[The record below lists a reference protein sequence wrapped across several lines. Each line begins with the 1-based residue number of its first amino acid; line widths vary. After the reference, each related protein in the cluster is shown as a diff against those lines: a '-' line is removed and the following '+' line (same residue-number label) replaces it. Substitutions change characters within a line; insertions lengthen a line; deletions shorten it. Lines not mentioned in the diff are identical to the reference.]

1 MRTILG
7 RLAGALLA
15 LVLTSGLA
23 AAQTKITIAV
33 GGGACLCYL
42 PTVLAKQLGEYDK
55 AGLAVE
61 LVDLKGGSDAL
72 KAVLGGSADVVS
84 GYFDHCVNLAAK
96 KQELTSFV
104 VYDRYPGLV
113 LVVSPSHNAEIK
125 SIKDL
130 AGKKVGVSAP
140 GSSTDF
146 FLKYLLKKNGV
157 DASGVAV
164 IGVGLGATAVAA
176 MQQGQIDAAVMLDP
190 SVTVLQGSYPDLRI
204 LSDTRTQKDTLD
216 VFGGEYPG
224 GALYS
229 TTAWIAS
236 HEKEAQALTNAI
248 VNTLDLDPLAFGRR
262 YHGENA
268 AGNRRQEQ
276 GALSR
281 RAQEHD
287 PDVFGDR
294 HDGPQGRR
302 RGARGV
308 QREFARGCE
317 GQYRPQQDLHQQIC
331 RSGEED
337 DGDECEISRLDD
349 ASGDSPR
356 HDARSRCAAVVV
368 AVRGGAARRDISAFR
383 RQAGGETAALERPHP
398 ARAQSGFQQRPSSR
412 ASYFETDFAS
422 FLAWRDWGFP
432 DPDVFNGFGM
442 GALRCADGA
451 FVLGEMGRHTANA
464 GRIYFPSG
472 TPDLDDIS
480 DGTVDIA
487 GSVAREVEEET
498 GLTPADYRAD
508 AHWDCVVSG
517 AAIAMIRILNV
528 DSSGEALRAR
538 IEANLGRQHQPEL
551 SAIHL
556 VRGTSD
562 LTAAMPRFVT
572 AFIEKQFSSRSA

>member
-7 RLAGALLA
+7 RLAGTLLA
-15 LVLTSGLA
+15 LMLTSGLA
-23 AAQTKITIAV
+23 VAQSKITIAI

-42 PTVLAKQLGEYDK
+42 PTVLARQLGEYEK

-96 KQELTSFV
+96 KQELQSFV

-157 DASGVAV
+157 SASDVAV

-229 TTAWIAS
+229 TTAWVKS

-248 VNTLDLDPLAFGRR
+248 VNTLAWIHSHSP
-262 YHGENA
+262 
-268 AGNRRQEQ
+268 
-276 GALSR
+276 
-281 RAQEHD
+281 
-287 PDVFGDR
+287 
-294 HDGPQGRR
+294 
-302 RGARGV
+302 
-308 QREFARGCE
+308 
-317 GQYRPQQDLHQQIC
+317 
-331 RSGEED
+331 EEIM
-337 DGDECEISRLDD
+337 EKMPPEIVGKNKELYL
-349 ASGDSPR
+349 
-356 HDARSRCAAVVV
+356 
-368 AVRGGAARRDISAFR
+368 
-383 RQAGGETAALERPHP
+383 AALKNTIPMY
-398 ARAQSGFQQRPSSR
+398 SKTGMM
-412 ASYFETDFAS
+412 
-422 FLAWRDWGFP
+422 
-432 DPDVFNGFGM
+432 DPKG
-442 GALRCADGA
+442 
-451 FVLGEMGRHTANA
+451 
-464 GRIYFPSG
+464 
-472 TPDLDDIS
+472 
-480 DGTVDIA
+480 
-487 GSVAREVEEET
+487 
-498 GLTPADYRAD
+498 AD
-508 AHWDCVVSG
+508 AVLAVFSE
-517 AAIAMIRILNV
+517 
-528 DSSGEALRAR
+528 SSPEVAK
-538 IEANLGRQHQPEL
+538 ANIDL
-551 SAIHL
+551 SK
-556 VRGTSD
+556 TF
-562 LTAAMPRFVT
+562 TNRFV
-572 AFIEKQFSSRSA
+572 EKAGKTTGTNAK